1 MIGASGSGKSTLA
14 KTMAGLVGYTKGR
27 VLSPK
32 VLYLSQEAEIF
43 SGSIRDNILMW
54 NECIDVVLFE
64 DILQNIGIYKLME
77 ARGFTLDS
85 HLQENGMNLSGG
97 ERQRIAIARA
107 LMLNMPIYIF
117 DEATSHLD
125 MESEISII
133 KYIKQRLCDKTCIF
147 ISHNTQ
153 LLEDNDTI
161 IFIDNNRNVHCK
173 THNDLMNNLEY
184 KTMLYVG

>member
-1 MIGASGSGKSTLA
+1 
-14 KTMAGLVGYTKGR
+14 
-27 VLSPK
+27 
-32 VLYLSQEAEIF
+32 
-43 SGSIRDNILMW
+43 
-54 NECIDVVLFE
+54 
-64 DILQNIGIYKLME
+64 
-77 ARGFTLDS
+77 
-85 HLQENGMNLSGG
+85 MNLSGG